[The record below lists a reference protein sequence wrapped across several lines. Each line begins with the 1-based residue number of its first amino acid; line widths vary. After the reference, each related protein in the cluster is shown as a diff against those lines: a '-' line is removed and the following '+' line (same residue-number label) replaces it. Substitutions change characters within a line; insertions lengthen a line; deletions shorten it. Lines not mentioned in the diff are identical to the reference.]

1 MRAVYLRTVNEKKIN
16 LRRMVVDLASGV
28 FRWRYMIAGVELI
41 INKNLAQ
48 NDFETKSG

>member
-1 MRAVYLRTVNEKKIN
+1 MI
-16 LRRMVVDLASGV
+16 VDLASGV
-28 FRWRYMIAGVELI
+28 FRWRYMIAGFELI

>member
-28 FRWRYMIAGVELI
+28 VRWRYMIAGVELI
-41 INKNLAQ
+41 IKKKIGPKR
-48 NDFETKSG
+48 F